1 MTKKIIIFNDNKI
14 AESTKINPK
23 KIAET
28 IKTLKTLQQNSIEVY
43 DITYNTQ
50 KPHNEKIIVKDHI
63 NKTGNNPLV
72 GIQNQFSEPFIDISN
87 TYNVED
93 GVTTACLGPHYDQYK
108 KQHAYPSTY
117 LCYISILAKA
127 IGVKNINAILINKID
142 SKNYQL

>member
-50 KPHNEKIIVKDHI
+50 KPHNEKIIVKD
-63 NKTGNNPLV
+63 
-72 GIQNQFSEPFIDISN
+72 
-87 TYNVED
+87 
-93 GVTTACLGPHYDQYK
+93 
-108 KQHAYPSTY
+108 
-117 LCYISILAKA
+117 
-127 IGVKNINAILINKID
+127 
-142 SKNYQL
+142 